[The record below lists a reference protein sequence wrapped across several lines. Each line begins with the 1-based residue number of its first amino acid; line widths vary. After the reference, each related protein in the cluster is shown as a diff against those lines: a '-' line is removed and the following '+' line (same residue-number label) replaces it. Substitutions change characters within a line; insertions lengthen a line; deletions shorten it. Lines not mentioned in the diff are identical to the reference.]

1 MTPND
6 FRILALGFPGAVESA
21 HMHHPDF
28 RIEGKIFAT
37 LGYPDG
43 DWGMVKLTPEQQRA
57 FVKRAPEV
65 FHSCRGVWG
74 ERGATNV
81 HLASARK
88 TLVQTALR
96 AAFRGAKAAAK
107 KKTRTRQS
115 TRTHFRP

>member
-6 FRILALGFPGAVESA
+6 FRNLALGLPGAVESA

-28 RIEGKIFAT
+28 RIDGKIFAT
-37 LGYPDG
+37 LGYPDE

-57 FVKRAPEV
+57 FVTRAPEV
-65 FHSCRGVWG
+65 FHSCRGAWG

-88 TLVQTALR
+88 TLVQAALH
-96 AAFRGAKAAAK
+96 AAFHGIKAASTK
-107 KKTRTRQS
+107 RTRTR
-115 TRTHFRP
+115 